1 MDKFLIIL
9 LTKSIYFVKN
19 KIFIVVHGNKA
30 FYRIPIHYL
39 LGFMAYKTGLEGLA
53 SVSSEAICKLSK

>member
-9 LTKSIYFVKN
+9 LTRSIYFVKN
-19 KIFIVVHGNKA
+19 KVFIGACIKKP
-30 FYRIPIHYL
+30 FYHVSIHYL